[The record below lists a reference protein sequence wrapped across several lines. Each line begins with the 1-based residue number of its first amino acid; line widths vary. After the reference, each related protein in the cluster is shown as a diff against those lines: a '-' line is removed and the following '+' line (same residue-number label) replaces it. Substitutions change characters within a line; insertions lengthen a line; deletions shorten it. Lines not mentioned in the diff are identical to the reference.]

1 MYKIVKQTITTEW
14 VDEETG
20 EIFKDSREF
29 KEDSIKKPRAS
40 SGSSSKS
47 KVDENPDPILRLEE
61 NKYILTTGAVDA
73 LGVEPGETID
83 IKFQKFKKKTYPVIG
98 TSEAWGT
105 KAGNK
110 LTKTNTVSCR
120 GKVNDE
126 LSNYGTEFTLE
137 PHPNKGGLFILRG
150 ENTPEVVIETTPEPE
165 PEEDFEVPEVDVV
178 EDGGNEEEIGD
189 DDFNFEL

>member
-1 MYKIVKQTITTEW
+1 MYKITKQTIVTEF
-14 VDEETG
+14 VDTETG

-29 KEDSIKKPRAS
+29 KDDSIKKPRAS
-40 SGSSSKS
+40 SGSSSSKS
-47 KVDENPDPILRLEE
+47 KIEENPTPILRLED
-61 NKYILTTGAVDA
+61 NKYVLTTGAVEA
-73 LGVEPGETID
+73 LGVEPGDTLD

-98 TSEAWGT
+98 ASEVWGT

-126 LSNYGTEFTLE
+126 LSTYGTEFTFE
-137 PHPNKGGLFILRG
+137 PHPNKGGLFILKG
-150 ENTPEVVIETTPEPE
+150 ENTPEVEIEPTPEPE
-165 PEEDFEVPEVDVV
+165 DEEDFEVPEVDIV
-178 EDGGNEEEIGD
+178 DGDEEEIGD